1 MRIQRHDHI
10 VNVLL
15 TWLKPRCT
23 WTTQEATFIY
33 ANPHNPQDALGRM
46 NIQAV
51 YEGVLYNIDV
61 SITDPQSGTAAQV
74 TNAALHNGHAAQLA
88 EKRKQNK
95 YRDAPNLIPFILEA
109 GGRWGT
115 IAKQWIKIL
124 TNPDEPD
131 DIRSLRYHMSAQLQL
146 GNAAMIKSSYG

>member
-1 MRIQRHDHI
+1 M
-10 VNVLL
+10 
-15 TWLKPRCT
+15 
-23 WTTQEATFIY
+23 
-33 ANPHNPQDALGRM
+33 GRM
-46 NIQAV
+46 DIQAV
-51 YEGVLYNIDV
+51 YEGVMYNIDV

-74 TNAALHNGHAAQLA
+74 SNAALHNGHAAQLA
-88 EKRKQNK
+88 EKRKQTK
-95 YRDAPNLIPFILEA
+95 YRDAQNLIPFILET

-115 IAKQWIKIL
+115 IANKLIKIM